1 MRQIRRVEE
10 EDFWLIVAFQGAKM
24 RQKSGPVKEPAEK
37 VVKDIRRATRRQFS
51 AEEKIRIVLEGLRGE
66 ESIAELCR
74 REGIVQNLY
83 YCWSKDFLEAGKK
96 RLAGDTARAATSD
109 EGSAP
114 RGQRPEGGCGRTD
127 PRKPSAQKKH
137 DHGWGVRGM
146 RYSASEKAEII
157 RLVEQSTL
165 PVKRTLEKLGI
176 PRATF
181 YRWCDLYQSGGPE
194 ALGDRSPRPGR
205 VWNRVP
211 DVVRARI
218 IRLALDEP
226 TLSPREL
233 ALRFTDME
241 NYFASEASV
250 YRLLKAHDLIA
261 NPAFIV
267 MKAADEFKDKT
278 TAPNQLWQTD
288 FTYLKVIGWGWFYL
302 STILDDFSRYIIA
315 WKLCTTMKVEDV
327 TATLDLALKASR
339 LDQAKVI
346 HRPRLLSDNG
356 SSYIAA
362 DLAKWLDGQNMEH
375 VRGAPYHPMTQG
387 KIERWHQTLKNRILL
402 ENYYLPGR
410 LEAQIEAFVVD
421 YNHLRYH
428 ESIGNLTP
436 ADVYFGRGQT
446 ILIERERIKRQTIA
460 NRRLLHRR
468 QAA

>member
-1 MRQIRRVEE
+1 
-10 EDFWLIVAFQGAKM
+10 M
-24 RQKSGPVKEPAEK
+24 RQKSGPAKEPAAK
-37 VVKDIRRATRRQFS
+37 IVKDIRRATRRQFS

-83 YCWSKDFLEAGKK
+83 YRWSKDFLEAGKK
-96 RLAGDTARAATSD
+96 RLAGDTARA
-109 EGSAP
+109 G
-114 RGQRPEGGCGRTD
+114 RGQGPSPRSVGSEGGRGRTD
-127 PRKPSAQKKH
+127 SRKPSAQKKR
-137 DHGWGVRGM
+137 DRGWGGCGM
-146 RYSASEKAEII
+146 RYPACEKLEII
-157 RLVEQSTL
+157 QLVEQSHL
-165 PVKRTLEKLGI
+165 PVRRTLEKLGI

-181 YRWCDLYQSGGPE
+181 YRWYDLYHTSGPE
-194 ALGDRSPRPGR
+194 ALGDRSPRPDR
-205 VWNRVP
+205 VWNRIP
-211 DVVRARI
+211 DVVREQI
-218 IRLALDEP
+218 IKLALDEP
-226 TLSPREL
+226 ALSPRAL
-233 ALRFTDME
+233 AVRFTDTK
-241 NYFASEASV
+241 NYFVSEASV

-261 NPAFIV
+261 SPAFIV

-278 TAPNQLWQTD
+278 TAPNELWQTD

-315 WKLCTTMKVEDV
+315 WKLCSTMKVEDV
-327 TATLDLALKASR
+327 TATLDLALKASG

-402 ENYYLPGR
+402 ENYYLPGD
-410 LEAQIEAFVVD
+410 LEAQIEAFVAD